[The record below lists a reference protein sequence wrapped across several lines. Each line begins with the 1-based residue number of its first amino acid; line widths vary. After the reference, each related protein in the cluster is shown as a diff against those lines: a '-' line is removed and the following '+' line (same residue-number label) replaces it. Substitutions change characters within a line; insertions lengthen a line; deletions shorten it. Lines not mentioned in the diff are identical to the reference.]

1 MTTITT
7 YAELKQNILDYTKRT
22 GGDMLSKLD
31 QFIDSAESD
40 IWEVLRVREMESRT
54 TGTTSTSDRFMA
66 LPTGF
71 IKFRQLQI
79 TVDSVLYDLK
89 YTPLKRM
96 VIQDATGIPYEF
108 SVTSQV
114 EFNRVSDQAYTIEI
128 DYWRSLTALS
138 GSNTSND
145 VLTNYPNVYL
155 SACLKHAFR
164 WTMQNDLADYWE
176 LRFEKFVSRANR
188 KSRQGMVGPS
198 PAIYPIG
205 MII

>member
-1 MTTITT
+1 MTIIST
-7 YAELKQNILDYTKRT
+7 YAQLKQNILDYTHRT
-22 GGDMLSKLD
+22 GNDILGKVD

-40 IWEVLRVREMESRT
+40 IWEVLRVREMEARATAS
-54 TGTTSTSDRFMA
+54 TSTSDRFLE

-71 IKFRQLQI
+71 IKMRQLQI

-89 YTPLKRM
+89 QKPLKSM
-96 VIQDATGIPYEF
+96 AIQNTVGIPYEF
-108 SVTSQV
+108 TITSQL
-114 EFNRVSDQAYTIEI
+114 EFNRASDQAYTVEM
-128 DYWRSLTALS
+128 DYWKSLTALS
-138 GSNTSND
+138 GSNTSNA
-145 VLTNYPNVYL
+145 VLTSYPNVYL
-155 SACLKHAFR
+155 SGCLKHAFR

-198 PAIYPIG
+198 PAIYNSG